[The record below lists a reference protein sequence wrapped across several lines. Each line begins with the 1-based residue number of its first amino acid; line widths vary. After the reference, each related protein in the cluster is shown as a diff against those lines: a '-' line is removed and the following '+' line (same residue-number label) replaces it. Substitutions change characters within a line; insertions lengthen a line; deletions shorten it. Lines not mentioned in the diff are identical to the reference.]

1 MFIIGTES
9 CWASWE
15 IWHLNVDDLLF
26 GKVINTEWYSSVIC
40 HILGTFIIK
49 RMMMKCTAWLGFCLE
64 NFLSLFQRN
73 FEIISCLSSLR
84 KLKWW
89 FVDIFS
95 FLFMLNSTG
104 RLRVDNRQHM
114 LYQVCY
120 LNITLFFLSLS
131 LNVFEL
137 LLHLIYT
144 HILGILCSFHSNF
157 RNFRF
162 SVFIQDLYFIL
173 DHYQWKVWVI
183 LHQNIIWYVYWNISL
198 FKSTP

>member
-120 LNITLFFLSLS
+120 LNITLFFYLLVWMFLNFCYIWFILISLGFYV
-131 LNVFEL
+131 VF
-137 LLHLIYT
+137 T
-144 HILGILCSFHSNF
+144 VILGTLDFLFSSKTCIL
-157 RNFRF
+157 
-162 SVFIQDLYFIL
+162 Y
-173 DHYQWKVWVI
+173 W
-183 LHQNIIWYVYWNISL
+183 IIING
-198 FKSTP
+198 KCE

>member
-49 RMMMKCTAWLGFCLE
+49 R
-64 NFLSLFQRN
+64 N

-95 FLFMLNSTG
+95 FLFILNSTG

-120 LNITLFFLSLS
+120 LNITLFFYLLVWMFFNFCYIWFILISLGFYV
-131 LNVFEL
+131 VF
-137 LLHLIYT
+137 T
-144 HILGILCSFHSNF
+144 VILGTLDFLFSSKTCIL
-157 RNFRF
+157 
-162 SVFIQDLYFIL
+162 Y
-173 DHYQWKVWVI
+173 W
-183 LHQNIIWYVYWNISL
+183 IIING
-198 FKSTP
+198 KCE